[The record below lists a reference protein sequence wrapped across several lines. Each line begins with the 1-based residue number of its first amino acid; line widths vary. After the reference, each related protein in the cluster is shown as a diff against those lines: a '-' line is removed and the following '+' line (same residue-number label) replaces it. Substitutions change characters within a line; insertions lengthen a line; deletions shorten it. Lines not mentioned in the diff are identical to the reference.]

1 VDLGRPTA
9 HDEVMESQKSESDLA
24 RAALAAAYS
33 RFRRDATKPNVSTWY
48 ASLGETLWWIVALD
62 DHYRTRYKSAYERLR
77 DCDKDGY
84 VIPGLLLARN
94 QVGHALVRMLKDPD
108 SPSTVLPS
116 AGLTLKQL
124 VWRPLEDLPPV
135 RKTRV
140 SDFQEAIYRAYL
152 AREPHRF
159 ALRHA
164 TGFFVRRRP
173 TLDSALR

>member
-1 VDLGRPTA
+1 MKP
-9 HDEVMESQKSESDLA
+9 QKSESDMA
-24 RAALAAAYS
+24 RAALAAAYN
-33 RFRRDATKPNVSTWY
+33 RFRRDATTPNVSAWY

-62 DHYRTRYKSAYERLR
+62 DHYRTRYKSAYARLR

-94 QVGHALVRMLKDPD
+94 QVGHALARMLEDPG

-116 AGLTLKQL
+116 AGLTLNQL
-124 VWRPLEDLPPV
+124 VWRRLEDLPPV
-135 RKTRV
+135 KKTKV
-140 SDFQEAIYRAYL
+140 SDFQEAIYEAHL
-152 AREPHRF
+152 ATEPHRF

-164 TGFFVRRRP
+164 SGFFVRRRP